1 MSRVL
6 MKSDS
11 HKRLVLCVF
20 VSAAMLVIFTCGA
33 LAQTQSNGTSQT
45 TPMSWT
51 VLVGGEAAI
60 EPGEYGPAGAWQF
73 MRFYPENITINAGD
87 TIVWK
92 LTSSEPHTVTFP
104 KSGQQIPS
112 LIIPEGNGSSGM
124 LFNPMA
130 ILPQG
135 GPIYNETELTGSGQM
150 DVAPNFPKEYNLT
163 FAETGNFEYYCAFH
177 NMMKGRVTVQQAG
190 TPYPKTQEQI
200 DSDASKLKVA
210 DMEAALK
217 IGSKTEMASE
227 EPKSDGTTKY
237 VIKMGYG
244 DGNISWMRFVPA
256 NITIKAGD
264 SIEWIRDDVETPHT
278 VSFLSVGKEPELVL
292 PEPQERGPPKF
303 VLNPVVLKPAGG
315 GTYNG
320 TGYFNSGFIWGS
332 MVPMPGPGNYTL
344 SFDKPGIYDYICI
357 LHDYMG
363 MKGRITVLKPGERA

>member
-6 MKSDS
+6 MKSNS
-11 HKRLVLCVF
+11 HKMLVLCVF

-33 LAQTQSNGTSQT
+33 LAQIQSNGTSQT

-60 EPGEYGPAGAWQF
+60 EPGEYGPAGSWQF

-92 LTSSEPHTVTFP
+92 LASSEPHTVTFP

-112 LIIPEGNGSSGM
+112 LIIPEGNGSPRL
-124 LFNPMA
+124 LFNPLA

-150 DVAPNFPKEYNLT
+150 DMAPNFPKEYNLT

-200 DSDASKLKVA
+200 DSDASKLKAA

-217 IGSKTEMASE
+217 IGSKTEMAPE

-244 DGNISWMRFVPA
+244 DGNISWTRFDPA

-264 SIEWIRDDVETPHT
+264 SIEWIRDDVEMPHT
-278 VSFLSVGKEPELVL
+278 VSFLSGGKEPELVL

-303 VLNPVVLKPAGG
+303 VLNPMVLKPAGG
-315 GTYNG
+315 RTYNG
-320 TGYFNSGFIWGS
+320 TGYFNSGIIWGS
-332 MVPMPGPGNYTL
+332 RVPMPGPSNYTL
-344 SFDKPGIYDYICI
+344 SFDKPGTYDYICI

-363 MKGRITVLKPGERA
+363 MKGRITVLKP